1 MFKEIFSEKNQ
12 RRRIASMLEKNFSR
26 IKYLLLL
33 ALLLTVP
40 VKSWA
45 GFGEPG
51 LFDTD
56 GLNAQM
62 VGFWDLR
69 NRNSFAQVTNTSAL
83 PITVHV
89 QIFNAASNC
98 LEVDFYDT
106 YTGNDTHV
114 YDLRGIARNDG
125 GPLNIALPDGG
136 FGIIVVTN
144 VAGVFGPALG
154 NFIED
159 YVLTGNFRVVDF
171 AGYEYRSNFDG
182 VPNILTSL
190 ANYLTF
196 NFNNVNGNNL
206 SDVVGIVLDD
216 TGPGF
221 FEVVAAGTFITF
233 DVFLFD
239 QFENPISCDL
249 FTFACTA
256 SSLDV
261 GINGA
266 LPNSRGTGSLCPA
279 NFDAVGLVT
288 LFGVNADGDYFTGF
302 VGLNNG
308 DGTGSMDTWWGP
320 ITSEGVAPVDS
331 LGQGGLNLGN

>member
-1 MFKEIFSEKNQ
+1 MFKELFGEKNQ
-12 RRRIASMLEKNFSR
+12 KRRIASMLEKNFSR

-33 ALLLTVP
+33 ALLLMVP
-40 VKSWA
+40 AKSWA
-45 GFGEPG
+45 GAPG

-89 QIFNAASNC
+89 QIFNAASGC

-114 YDLRGIARNDG
+114 YDLRGIVRNDG
-125 GPLNIALPDGG
+125 GPLSIVLPDGG

-182 VPNILTSL
+182 VPNILTGL
-190 ANYLTF
+190 ADDLTF
-196 NFNNVNGNNL
+196 NFNNVNGNSL

-221 FEVVAAGTFITF
+221 FEVIAAGTFITF

-266 LPNSRGTGSLCPA
+266 LPNSRGAGSLCPA
-279 NFDAVGLVT
+279 NVDTVGHVR
-288 LFGVNADGDYFTGF
+288 LFGVAAAGDYFTGF

-320 ITSEGVAPVDS
+320 LPSNGVAALDS